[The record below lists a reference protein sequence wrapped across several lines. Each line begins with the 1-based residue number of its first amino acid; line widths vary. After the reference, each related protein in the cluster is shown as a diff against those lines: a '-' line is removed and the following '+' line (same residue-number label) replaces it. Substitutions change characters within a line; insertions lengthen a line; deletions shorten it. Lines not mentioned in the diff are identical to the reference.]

1 MLTGVEGIIRLV
13 RGIAMKRVVWIVLF
27 AAAALTVTSA
37 ASAGQFEKPV
47 YYKLGYK
54 RTARGVASAK
64 FTSSGNL
71 DLAVADYLSGG
82 VSVLL
87 GNGDGTFQKALV
99 FPASSPVTLAAG
111 DFDHDGNLDLAV
123 VEYGGGSGTL
133 DIFLGDGAGHFRKKS
148 SYRLGGDSTL
158 VVADDFNQ
166 DGNLDVAVTN
176 KGFNGQDEN
185 VMVFFGK
192 GDGTLEKPAVY
203 KVPNEPYGL
212 AAGDLNG
219 DGYPDLAV
227 TEDAGNAVAVLL
239 NDGAGKFRV
248 DATYPMVGGVEAT
261 GVAIGDLN
269 HDGKPDL
276 VVADPDAGIDVLLN
290 QGGGK
295 FSKATL
301 YPNCNSDG
309 CGPGPFAVV
318 IDDFNLDG
326 NADVA
331 GVDDSSKMVL
341 YYGKGNGKFD
351 NAIPIYIWLG
361 SGFSLAAGDFNNDG
375 APDLAFVLDGLNRIA
390 VLLNTQ

>member
-1 MLTGVEGIIRLV
+1 MR
-13 RGIAMKRVVWIVLF
+13 MKRVVW
-27 AAAALTVTSA
+27 ALLIALVITPAV
-37 ASAGQFEKPV
+37 SAGQFEKAV
-47 YYKLGYK
+47 YCKVGDK
-54 RTARGVASAK
+54 RTAWGVASAE

-82 VSVLL
+82 VSILL

-99 FPASSPVTLAAG
+99 FPASSPVALAAG

-133 DIFLGDGAGHFRKKS
+133 DIFLGDGAGHFRKKG
-148 SYRLGGDSTL
+148 SYQLGGDSTL

-192 GDGTLEKPAVY
+192 GNGTLEKPTVY

-227 TEDAGNAVAVLL
+227 TEDSGNAVAVLL
-239 NDGAGKFRV
+239 NDGTGKFRM
-248 DATYPMVGGVEAT
+248 DATYGVGAGEAV

-269 HDGKPDL
+269 HDGNPDL
-276 VVADPDAGIDVLLN
+276 VVANVGSGIDVLLN

-295 FSKATL
+295 FGNATL
-301 YPNCNSDG
+301 YPNCNS
-309 CGPGPFAVV
+309 CNPGPYAVV

-326 NADVA
+326 NLDVA
-331 GVDDSSKMVL
+331 GVDYSQKMVL

-351 NAIPIYIWLG
+351 NAVPIYIWQG
-361 SGFSLAAGDFNNDG
+361 GGYSLTAGDFNNDH
-375 APDLAFVLDGLNRIA
+375 APDLAIVPNLTNYIA